1 MYCIP
6 SLCGYRL
13 ILNNT
18 QKKTEV
24 KVAVLRI
31 DTAVISYAPIT
42 PMIMQNALHKSTA

>member
-6 SLCGYRL
+6 SLCGYPL

-31 DTAVISYAPIT
+31 DTAVISYAT